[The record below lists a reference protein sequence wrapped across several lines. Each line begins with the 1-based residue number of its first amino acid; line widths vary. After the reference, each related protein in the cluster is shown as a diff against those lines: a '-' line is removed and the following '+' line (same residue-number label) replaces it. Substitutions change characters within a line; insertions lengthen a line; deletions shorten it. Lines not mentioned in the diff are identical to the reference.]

1 MGGAVKSDLEWQS
14 QALGFEVGYASGDTN
29 RYDDVKRTFQF
40 DPNYRVGMILF
51 PILNATQSHI
61 AIENAGD
68 PNYRAQLPRGV
79 DRTATAGVENAVYVY
94 PTFMHRLNNSTKLA
108 IAYLYAWRA
117 TPHFDI
123 FRSALNGGVP
133 TSHLGRTHTRSLGQE
148 VNLGLT
154 KSISEEAAAIQ
165 LKLLSWAVSFTH
177 RHLGINGAYLCIFG
191 QRRQHGKR
199 PIILALAIVG
209 CDAQLDK
216 TELGLPSGEG
226 PRIVL
231 NPLTLPLPKSP
242 CRMT

>member
-1 MGGAVKSDLEWQS
+1 MDSPYRVNAMGGAVKSHLEWQS
-14 QALGFEVGYASGDTN
+14 QTLGFEVGYASGDTN
-29 RYDDVKRTFQF
+29 RYDDVQRTFQF

-79 DRTATAGVENAVYVY
+79 DRTATAGAVENAVYVY
-94 PTFMHRLNNSTKLA
+94 PTFMHRLNNSTELA

-154 KSISEEAAAIQ
+154 KSISGRRRRYN
-165 LKLLSWAVSFTH
+165 LNSSSWAVSLNPQTPWH
-177 RHLGINGAYLCIFG
+177 
-191 QRRQHGKR
+191 QRR
-199 PIILALAIVG
+199 
-209 CDAQLDK
+209 
-216 TELGLPSGEG
+216 
-226 PRIVL
+226 RI
-231 NPLTLPLPKSP
+231 
-242 CRMT
+242 